1 MKHIPNTLSFARIP
15 LSLLLIYIA
24 TLQRPVLFV
33 CLYSVTALTDML
45 DGLLARKFGW
55 HSDFGAKLDGFADIV
70 LVLSMLVIVFFVLK
84 LRFAPYVIAF
94 VAAIALVKAVNL
106 LFTRIKFK
114 QWSTMHS
121 FLVRYTA
128 IPIYLIA
135 PVFVWT
141 GRVLN
146 ELVIIILIAILV
158 SVLEETWILAV
169 LKEYDMNTKS
179 VWHAKRTPTAAS
191 LAMNRQ

>member
-1 MKHIPNTLSFARIP
+1 MKHIPNALSFARIP

-33 CLYSVTALTDML
+33 CLYAITALTDML

-94 VAAIALVKAVNL
+94 VAAIALVKAANL

-121 FLVRYTA
+121 ILVRYTA

-141 GRVLN
+141 GRALN
-146 ELVIIILIAILV
+146 GLVVIILIAIFA

-179 VWHAKRTPTAAS
+179 VLHAKS
-191 LAMNRQ
+191 KKLSEG